1 MKVVIVGNGI
11 AGIMVAA
18 RLRQL
23 EPDLGKLQVEIYT
36 REPYEYYSRI
46 RLPEAIE
53 SLLAAEDLSIY
64 KPAWYADRHIQ
75 VYRNQEV
82 VRIVR
87 QARIIVLRGGATV
100 GYDRLALCT
109 GADSFRP
116 PLPNVGLEGVFT
128 IREYGDA
135 EAIRSYLRS
144 GARHAVVL
152 GGGLL
157 GLEAARHLCVP
168 QLEDLTIIEIAPRLL
183 PKQLDGPG
191 ARLLQRTVEGF
202 PARVILGAE
211 VTAFLGERR
220 VHAVRLR
227 DGREL
232 PADLVLISTGIR
244 PRTALAQEAGLT
256 VKRGVVVSEYLQS
269 EDPDIF
275 VAGDLTEFQGIV
287 WGIIPAALDHAPVVA
302 HNLLHDRSRIYS
314 QTIPQNTLKVAG
326 VQLTSKG
333 KVVIEPNEEAEYRAL
348 ARLDEAGGRYEK
360 YVLRDGVLV
369 GCILLASRD
378 NLPFADERL
387 GTVVSEDE
395 IRALPW

>member
-1 MKVVIVGNGI
+1 MKIVIVGNGI
-11 AGIMVAA
+11 AGIMVAS

-23 EPDLGKLQVEIYT
+23 EPDQGKLQVEIYT

-53 SLLAAEDLSIY
+53 SLLAAEDLSMY

-82 VRIVR
+82 VQIIR
-87 QARIIVLRGGATV
+87 QARKIVLRGGATV

-116 PLPNVGLEGVFT
+116 PLPNVSLEGVFT

-183 PKQLDGPG
+183 PKQLDEPG

-211 VTAFLGERR
+211 VASFLGERR

-244 PRTALAQEAGLT
+244 PRTALAQQAGLR
-256 VKRGVVVSEYLQS
+256 VNRGVVASEYLQS
-269 EDPDIF
+269 DDPDIF
-275 VAGDLTEFQGIV
+275 VAGDLAEFQPK
-287 WGIIPAALDHAPVVA
+287 IPAKL
-302 HNLLHDRSRIYS
+302 
-314 QTIPQNTLKVAG
+314 
-326 VQLTSKG
+326 
-333 KVVIEPNEEAEYRAL
+333 
-348 ARLDEAGGRYEK
+348 
-360 YVLRDGVLV
+360 
-369 GCILLASRD
+369 
-378 NLPFADERL
+378 
-387 GTVVSEDE
+387 
-395 IRALPW
+395 